1 MLQLSRKCLASVSQ
15 LSRKCLASVSQVSR
29 KCLASVSQCLAS
41 VSQVSRSVLQVSRKC
56 PAVVS
61 PCFLLSSAIQTL
73 AIQIIVVYFC
83 FVFEFHCLPPFIVW
97 SMDISRLVSHPTCLK
112 KCPGFQ
118 NRGITNNKQARM
130 ASTLG
135 HSLAVANRVVIIP
148 SNCSHVAPGR
158 HSKRSLRS
166 PPGCES

>member
-29 KCLASVSQCLAS
+29 S

-83 FVFEFHCLPPFIVW
+83 FVFEFHCLPPFLVW
-97 SMDISRLVSHPTCLK
+97 SMGSSRLVSHPTCLK

-148 SNCSHVAPGR
+148 SNCSHVAPDR